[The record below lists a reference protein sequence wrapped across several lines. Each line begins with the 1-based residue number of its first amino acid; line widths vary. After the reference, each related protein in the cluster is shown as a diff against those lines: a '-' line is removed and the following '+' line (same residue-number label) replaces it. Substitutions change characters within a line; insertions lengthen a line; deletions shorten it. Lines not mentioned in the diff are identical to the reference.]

1 MAEARSVWGMAKGVA
16 ASAGLRSLHATAG
29 LETVAWY
36 CASSS
41 VNVGMVAVSTGGRA
55 EKKCEL
61 VDVRVAVL
69 GSCVVSDCV
78 AVWFMVFSLRGS
90 TTGLIERQEL
100 RGTHGYERY
109 YM

>member
-1 MAEARSVWGMAKGVA
+1 MV
-16 ASAGLRSLHATAG
+16 GLRSLHATAG

-78 AVWFMVFSLRGS
+78 AVWFMEVSLRHHNRIDR
-90 TTGLIERQEL
+90 TARIARDAWL
-100 RGTHGYERY
+100 
-109 YM
+109 